1 MGAGISL
8 TPLENTLQGFAT
20 ALLAKDRDRAAT
32 LLNDTF
38 RKLTRAPQTGLQEGK
53 TMVDSVSSRQVVG
66 QNISEVESR
75 VVMIMAEIF
84 EGDRSKDK
92 MRSRRNFQALLGS
105 LAEEADTLTLNVAVV
120 GNEALLERIK
130 SLSEVRYS
138 DNVMKQELSEEEV
151 AQAADAA
158 KKVAQAERRRIIRK
172 QPLPV
177 RWHQVRLPV
186 HDDHGAC
193 CVNCLLV
200 GENVVFS
207 GDFMAL
213 AQKLDAIFVA
223 FDDEIISGKPIP
235 EPEPVK
241 PGKVARPW
249 DPAPAP
255 PPRSM
260 DPLLQVAFTR
270 TLRRLVEGAP
280 MISTL
285 AFFDSPRFLEDGEG
299 RTTPD
304 HQPRDKW
311 GRTIPKKTQ
320 LTIHD
325 DHPAFEA
332 EPVMQFVQAF
342 ARENWGQVPT
352 IVHFPRATAPKST
365 LPPQI
370 IKKIDSV
377 GDERVPASLI
387 SNRPSPQSADT
398 GIRSGI
404 GPTPPSFD
412 PIAAMFADAAA
423 GLFTGFDLAEG
434 AARVLARPTLLHDA
448 VRSGCRFA
456 TAAVA
461 SMAPSHGYALRRDA
475 QGYTALH
482 LAVLNQDYHC
492 VEALFAA
499 DPEIEDLGPQA
510 SQVLAICSPDP
521 RGVTPLELCRPGKI
535 RKLLRQV
542 LRGQSIS
549 VKPTPNSS
557 HALIFQVQNLSVFS
571 WFMRL
576 CLSLF
581 RTAIGF
587 DRAVLCQ

>member
-38 RKLTRAPQTGLQEGK
+38 RKLTRAPQTGLLEGK

-84 EGDRSKDK
+84 ESDTSKDK

-105 LAEEADTLTLNVAVV
+105 LAKEADTLALNVAIV
-120 GNEALLERIK
+120 GNEALLQRIK

-138 DNVMKQELSEEEV
+138 DNVMERELSEEEV
-151 AQAADAA
+151 AQAAEVA
-158 KKVAQAERRRIIRK
+158 KKAAQAERRRVIRK
-172 QPLPV
+172 QPLPT
-177 RWHQVRLPV
+177 RWHKVRLPV
-186 HDDHGAC
+186 HQDHGAC

-207 GDFMAL
+207 GDFVAL
-213 AQKLDAIFVA
+213 AKKLDAIFVA
-223 FDDEIISGKPIP
+223 FDDEIIPGEPKP
-235 EPEPVK
+235 EPEPVE

-249 DPAPAP
+249 NPAPAP
-255 PPRSM
+255 PPRSK
-260 DPLLQVAFTR
+260 DPLLRVAVTR

-280 MISTL
+280 LLSTL
-285 AFFDSPRFLEDGEG
+285 AFFDSSSPSGGEA
-299 RTTPD
+299 RQTTPE
-304 HQPRDKW
+304 QQQPPRDKW
-311 GRTIPKKTQ
+311 GRVVPKNTQ

-342 ARENWGQVPT
+342 AYENWGHVPA
-352 IVHFPRATAPKST
+352 IVHFPRATPPKST
-365 LPPQI
+365 LPP
-370 IKKIDSV
+370 
-377 GDERVPASLI
+377 R
-387 SNRPSPQSADT
+387 
-398 GIRSGI
+398 
-404 GPTPPSFD
+404 TPPPPPSSLE
-412 PIAAMFADAAA
+412 PIAAMFVDAAA

-434 AARVLARPTLLHDA
+434 ASRVLARPTLLHDA
-448 VRSGCRFA
+448 VRSGCRFT

-499 DPEIEDLGPQA
+499 DPEVEELGPQA
-510 SQVLAICSPDP
+510 SQVLAICAPDP
-521 RGVTPLELCRPGKI
+521 RTGVTPLELCRPGRI
-535 RKLLRQV
+535 RKLLRQM
-542 LRGQSIS
+542 LRGNSIS
-549 VKPTPNSS
+549 VKCSAASS
-557 HALIFQVQNLSVFS
+557 HALIFQVCIRITQNSLS
-571 WFMRL
+571 
-576 CLSLF
+576 SLLF
-581 RTAIGF
+581 ESVPLIDVLPFGVCF
-587 DRAVLCQ
+587 DRTD